1 MHEFLDAFRKTL
13 ETSTERLLLLSDD
26 KSKTPREP
34 GKWSPREIVGH
45 LIDSAA
51 NNHQRFVRAQ
61 FTDDLVFPGYKQAEW
76 ASVQGYADE
85 GWEQLVQLWKHYN
98 LHLLHLMGR
107 VSPEQLSRPRTK
119 HNLHEIAWQPV
130 AVDQPTTLEYFMRDY
145 VDHLKHHL
153 RQILGDVS

>member
-1 MHEFLDAFRKTL
+1 MNEFLVEFRETL
-13 ETSTERLLLLSDD
+13 ERSSERLLLVSAEA
-26 KSKTPREP
+26 SKTPREQ

-85 GWEQLVQLWKHYN
+85 SWEQLVQLWKHYN
-98 LHLLHLMGR
+98 LHLLHLMSR
-107 VSPEQLSRPRTK
+107 VPAEQLSRLRTK
-119 HNLHEIAWQPV
+119 HNLHEIAWQPI
-130 AVDQPTTLEYFMRDY
+130 AVDQPVTLEYFMRDY
-145 VDHLKHHL
+145 VEHLKHHL
-153 RQILGDVS
+153 RQILRDAS

>member
-1 MHEFLDAFRKTL
+1 MHEFLEDFRKTL
-13 ETSTERLLLLSDD
+13 ETSAERLLLLSAD
-26 KSKTPREP
+26 KSRTPREP

-61 FTDDLVFPGYKQAEW
+61 FTDDLVFSGYKQAEW

-98 LHLLHLMGR
+98 LHLLHLMSR
-107 VSPEQLSRPRTK
+107 VSIEQLSRPRTK

-130 AVDQPTTLEYFMRDY
+130 ALDQPTTLEYFMRDY
-145 VDHLKHHL
+145 VEHLKHHL
-153 RQILGDVS
+153 RQILGDVT